1 MSDMQDAR
9 TTARIESDVQ
19 MLNTYLAGADP
30 VPLIAAMEVLA
41 RPPRDPA
48 LRAGVEAAFS
58 GLGIQQG
65 AVLTYAPYLAEMFAG
80 DLFDN
85 APQPAPVSDSAS

>member
-1 MSDMQDAR
+1 MLDTQDAR
-9 TTARIESDVQ
+9 ATARIESDVQ
-19 MLNTYLAGADP
+19 MLNTYLGGADLA
-30 VPLIAAMEVLA
+30 PLIAAMAALA
-41 RPPRDPA
+41 RSPRDPA

-85 APQPAPVSDSAS
+85 APEPVPVSDSES

>member
-1 MSDMQDAR
+1 MLDMQDAR
-9 TTARIESDVQ
+9 ATARIESDVQ

-41 RPPRDPA
+41 RPPSDPA
-48 LRAGVEAAFS
+48 RRAGVEAAFS

-65 AVLTYAPYLAEMFAG
+65 AVLTYAPHLAEMFAG
-80 DLFDN
+80 DLFDS